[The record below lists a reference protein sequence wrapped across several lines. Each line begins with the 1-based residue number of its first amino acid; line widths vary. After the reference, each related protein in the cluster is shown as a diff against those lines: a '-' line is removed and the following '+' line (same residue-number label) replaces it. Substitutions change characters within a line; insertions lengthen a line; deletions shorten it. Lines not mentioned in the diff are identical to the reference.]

1 MARAVALAVAVEHT
15 DPVARLHGVAQ
26 DVRASNKSYS
36 ASAHWSLLMQRP
48 EGISACMGCGGAFSS
63 YSLARTHAARTYG
76 RGWAPEPVHGFAV
89 AGGSS
94 CPHDEEQTSNGFR
107 SSGLYR
113 PFRVFVWCAWASGA
127 GPGRTGGASAHWAL
141 GRGRRPRPE
150 RRQGTRAGAGQGTR
164 GNRLIMAGCA
174 RCSCPIFI
182 IIKPVRHIC
191 IMSRFPLRIWTIGLP
206 VSIGF

>member
-1 MARAVALAVAVEHT
+1 VLR
-15 DPVARLHGVAQ
+15 
-26 DVRASNKSYS
+26 
-36 ASAHWSLLMQRP
+36 QRP
-48 EGISACMGCGGAFSS
+48 EGSMGCGGAFSS
-63 YSLARTHAARTYG
+63 YSLARTYG

-89 AGGSS
+89 AGGSG

-113 PFRVFVWCAWASGA
+113 PFRVFVVVRLGLWCWTDW
-127 GPGRTGGASAHWAL
+127 TGGASAHWAL
-141 GRGRRPRPE
+141 GRGRQPRPE

-182 IIKPVRHIC
+182 IKPVRHIC
-191 IMSRFPLRIWTIGLP
+191 IMSRFPLTLRIWTIELP